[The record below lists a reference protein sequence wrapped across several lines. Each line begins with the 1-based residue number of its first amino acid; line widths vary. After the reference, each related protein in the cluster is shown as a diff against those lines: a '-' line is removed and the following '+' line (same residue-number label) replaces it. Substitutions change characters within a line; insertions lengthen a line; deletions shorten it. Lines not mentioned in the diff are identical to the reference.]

1 MTYML
6 TKYIPP
12 AIALYDFIRKSK
24 PRRFCL
30 EDLDEVSTKIA
41 FKTRDGA
48 KEILEEMYKV
58 EVNIEVCKDSG
69 KTEVWI
75 GSQHAFDI
83 WGTPTVGRT
92 VTSSPYT
99 SITK

>member
-1 MTYML
+1 MISIL
-6 TKYIPP
+6 SKYIPP
-12 AIALYDFIRKSK
+12 IITLYDFIRK
-24 PRRFCL
+24 PERREFRL

-41 FKTRDGA
+41 FETHDSA

-58 EVNIEVCKDSG
+58 EVNMRTNGASG

-83 WGTPTVGRT
+83 WATETIDTV
-92 VTSSPYT
+92 SSRPYT
-99 SITK
+99 P